1 MIVWDEA
8 KRHANLAKH
17 GLDFADAHLVYENP
31 EKVTF
36 SSHRNAEGRKLDIAM
51 VQLSG
56 RTLTLVYTERGF
68 DIRVISFRFASRL
81 ERRAYEKARAEKSN

>member
-8 KRHANLAKH
+8 KRRANLAKH
-17 GLDFADAHLVYENP
+17 GLDFADAHLVYDSA

-36 SSHRNAEGRKLDIAM
+36 LSHRNAEDRKLDVAM
-51 VQLSG
+51 FESG
-56 RTLTLVYTERGF
+56 DRILTLVYVERGF
-68 DIRVISFRFASRL
+68 DVRVISFRAASRQ

>member
-8 KRHANLAKH
+8 KRQANLVKH

-36 SSHRNAEGRKLDIAM
+36 SSNRNAEDRKLDVAM